1 MKLTDD
7 QIRAIQ
13 DLENN
18 SVIMACPG
26 SGKTTVLI
34 HKMSLC
40 CEKIKK
46 YNGIVGLSFTNK
58 SSQELKKRFQII
70 NKSKNLNYI
79 GTIDSFFINEII
91 KPFLPKIW
99 IGGGDFEVVKILI
112 NEEED
117 FFSKNYENKKIE
129 IDDVLSD
136 PAFKSLY
143 LYGKVLQNSINA
155 LALYVIQRSL
165 SCRKYLLARYKY
177 LFVDE
182 YQDSS
187 LTQHLVFLEFLK
199 MGFKITVVGDID
211 QSIYKWREAVPENMI
226 SLIENYNFKKYSIN
240 INHRCDPSIDLY
252 ARVFLTKKDELPLEN
267 KNIFCVHIKDAKE
280 SRYAKL
286 DDLIDDIKK
295 HDDELSYSDFAILC
309 AKTAPLEHY
318 MSKTRHNCRIYEDD
332 PLDKI
337 SNFISKLC
345 SDLFFYK
352 YNDKYSLYTIFDKH
366 DNKLKNI
373 SFEDF
378 KEISKKIRSEVDIDK
393 ICILL
398 KELIFKIDKSID
410 SSNCLLAVRSILE
423 NERYLKFYKKMD
435 RNDLQ
440 LMTIYKAKG
449 LEFKIVIHIGMEQW
463 TFPSKSKDSNQNW
476 VFKDASGDKN
486 LHYVAITRA
495 EKICYLVS
503 MSKRVTKSD
512 DKYYEKDATVSEFL
526 KIERMNKHIIDLGEL

>member
-165 SCRKYLLARYKY
+165 SCRKYLLARYKG
-177 LFVDE
+177 
-182 YQDSS
+182 SS
-187 LTQHLVFLEFLK
+187 SWQIVII
-199 MGFKITVVGDID
+199 G
-211 QSIYKWREAVPENMI
+211 
-226 SLIENYNFKKYSIN
+226 
-240 INHRCDPSIDLY
+240 
-252 ARVFLTKKDELPLEN
+252 
-267 KNIFCVHIKDAKE
+267 
-280 SRYAKL
+280 
-286 DDLIDDIKK
+286 
-295 HDDELSYSDFAILC
+295 
-309 AKTAPLEHY
+309 
-318 MSKTRHNCRIYEDD
+318 
-332 PLDKI
+332 
-337 SNFISKLC
+337 
-345 SDLFFYK
+345 
-352 YNDKYSLYTIFDKH
+352 
-366 DNKLKNI
+366 
-373 SFEDF
+373 
-378 KEISKKIRSEVDIDK
+378 
-393 ICILL
+393 
-398 KELIFKIDKSID
+398 
-410 SSNCLLAVRSILE
+410 SIL
-423 NERYLKFYKKMD
+423 YFKHSS
-435 RNDLQ
+435 
-440 LMTIYKAKG
+440 MT
-449 LEFKIVIHIGMEQW
+449 
-463 TFPSKSKDSNQNW
+463 SS
-476 VFKDASGDKN
+476 
-486 LHYVAITRA
+486 
-495 EKICYLVS
+495 
-503 MSKRVTKSD
+503 
-512 DKYYEKDATVSEFL
+512 
-526 KIERMNKHIIDLGEL
+526 